1 MEYVQ
6 FGHSGVRVTPLC
18 LGCWNFGHVT
28 EEAESVRIVREATD
42 RGMNFV
48 DTANV
53 YTNGVS
59 EDWIGKAL
67 AERGNRGDV
76 FLATKVRSPMG
87 DGPNDQGASRR
98 HIMEHVDKSLSRLR
112 TDWIDLYQIH
122 WPDYDTPIDETLR
135 ALDDLIHAGK
145 VRYIGTSNHAAWVG
159 VEALWASER
168 LRLNRFV
175 SEQPPYN
182 MLQRGAEREVLPFCA
197 EYDYA
202 VVPYSP
208 LAGGWLSGRY
218 LPGRTNTE
226 SGSRMSG
233 SSDEF
238 RTEAGRA
245 TLELVGR
252 LAEIA
257 DDKAVSLG
265 TFAVAWVLSHPAVTA
280 PIIGPRTVEQ
290 LDDNLAALD
299 VEITDEDRAR
309 VDEIVAPGE
318 NV

>member
-1 MEYVQ
+1 
-6 FGHSGVRVTPLC
+6 
-18 LGCWNFGHVT
+18 
-28 EEAESVRIVREATD
+28 
-42 RGMNFV
+42 
-48 DTANV
+48 
-53 YTNGVS
+53 
-59 EDWIGKAL
+59 
-67 AERGNRGDV
+67 
-76 FLATKVRSPMG
+76 
-87 DGPNDQGASRR
+87 
-98 HIMEHVDKSLSRLR
+98 
-112 TDWIDLYQIH
+112 
-122 WPDYDTPIDETLR
+122 
-135 ALDDLIHAGK
+135 
-145 VRYIGTSNHAAWVG
+145 
-159 VEALWASER
+159 
-168 LRLNRFV
+168 
-175 SEQPPYN
+175 
-182 MLQRGAEREVLPFCA
+182 
-197 EYDYA
+197 
-202 VVPYSP
+202 
-208 LAGGWLSGRY
+208 
-218 LPGRTNTE
+218 
-226 SGSRMSG
+226 MSG